1 MQTTYRFG
9 AIEVRP
15 WQRALLV
22 HDAPVPLGGRAFD
35 LLVALIER
43 AGRLVTKAEL
53 LDAVWGRVIVEEGNL
68 HVHVSALR
76 KLLGA
81 ELITTIPGRGYR
93 FAPAVGAAGA
103 APGATPPRTD
113 AGDRAS
119 ALLGRDTDL
128 AALAPLLDAHRLVTL
143 AGPGGIG
150 KTRLARAVLA
160 ERQGR
165 HADGVAQVE
174 LAALTD
180 PALIPGAIAAA
191 LQLPLGTSRDTLAA
205 LAAATRSLRM
215 LVLLDNAEHLVDGV
229 AAVASTLLAGATS
242 LRLLVTS
249 QVPLKLDGEQVYR
262 LGGLSVPDSA
272 MGAERALESGAIA
285 LFDQRVRAADR
296 HFRLTDAN
304 VGHAVNIC
312 RQLDGIALAIEL
324 AAARCPLLGL
334 AMVAQRLDERFSL
347 LRAGSRTAPTRQQTL
362 QAAMDWS
369 HALLTPEQ
377 QMALRRLGVFAGG
390 FTLGLARQVL
400 SHAGIDEWAAIDL
413 LADLVDRS
421 LVSVEGGD
429 SPRYRLLETGRAY
442 ALAKLAEA
450 GETEA
455 IRARHAKA
463 LQTLFEQVHED
474 CWQIPEA
481 EFVAR
486 YEAELDNLRAALD
499 WSLQHD
505 PQAAIALAGASARL
519 WRGLSLHP
527 EALRRCAEV
536 AALVGNSTP
545 PALAGRLWEGLAQL
559 SGEISSAESRAAAQ
573 RAVQC
578 FEQVDDRRGVYL
590 ALAHLAFSYRTDT
603 PEARAAF
610 ARMQAL
616 EDPRWP
622 AAVRLMGAKVEGGL
636 ASHAAS
642 VDAARRANQ
651 RRLALATTIGSDR
664 DIFAALGNLADVAL
678 IGGDAPEAVRLGRA
692 LLARL
697 GRRHRVT
704 RAIALGNLLLALL
717 ALDEVAA
724 AREVATEFVELAR
737 QLDFMYVSVTADAL
751 ALLAALEQRLAA
763 AAQLLAYGDAAYAHD
778 RQHRE
783 PNEARARERCMALLQ
798 AQCDAAALAGWL
810 VSGAGL
816 EADGACLL
824 ALESVQ
830 APSPRPSPAS
840 GRG

>member
-9 AIEVRP
+9 PIEVRP

-22 HDAPVPLGGRAFD
+22 NGVPASVSGRAFD

-43 AGRLVTKAEL
+43 AGQLVSKDEL
-53 LDAVWGRVIVEEGNL
+53 LDAVWGRIVVEEGNL

-93 FAPAVGAAGA
+93 FAPPAGA
-103 APGATPPRTD
+103 DRKTGPIPLSRGA
-113 AGDRAS
+113 DRA
-119 ALLGRDTDL
+119 ATLFGREHDL
-128 AALAPLLDAHRLVTL
+128 AALDTLIGEHRLVTL

-160 ERQGR
+160 ARHGR

-191 LQLPLGTSRDTLAA
+191 LQLPIGTSRDTLAA

-229 AAVASTLLAGATS
+229 ADVAAALLADGTS
-242 LRLLVTS
+242 LRVLVTS
-249 QVPLKLDGEQVYR
+249 QVPLKLDRERVYR
-262 LGGLSVPDSA
+262 LGGLGLPDTGSVV
-272 MGAERALESGAIA
+272 GAEQALGFGAVA
-285 LFDQRVRAADR
+285 LFNQRVQAADR
-296 HFRLTDAN
+296 HFKLTAAN
-304 VGHAVNIC
+304 VGHAVHIC

-334 AMVAQRLDERFSL
+334 ALVAQRLDERFSL

-362 QAAMDWS
+362 QATMDWS
-369 HALLTPEQ
+369 HSLLTPEQ
-377 QMALRRLGVFAGG
+377 QVALRRLGVFAGG
-390 FTLGLARQVL
+390 FTLGLAREVL
-400 SHAGIDEWAAIDL
+400 SHDGIDEWAAIDL

-421 LVSVEGGD
+421 LVSVEGD
-429 SPRYRLLETGRAY
+429 ESPRYRLLETGRAY

-450 GETEA
+450 GEADT
-455 IRARHAKA
+455 IRQRHAAA
-463 LQTLFEQVHED
+463 LRELFERAYED
-474 CWQIPEA
+474 CWVLPEA
-481 EFVAR
+481 EFVAC
-486 YEAELDNLRAALD
+486 YELELDNLRAALD

-505 PQAAIALAGASARL
+505 PQCAIALAGASARL
-519 WRGLSLHP
+519 WRALSLHP

-536 AALVGNSTP
+536 GALIDAATP
-545 PALAGRLWEGLAQL
+545 PALAGRLWEAIAQL
-559 SGEISSAESRAAAQ
+559 SGEISSSESRAAAQ

-578 FEQVDDRRGVYL
+578 FEQVNDRRGIYL
-590 ALAHLAFSYRTDT
+590 GLAHLAFSYRTDT
-603 PEARAAF
+603 PEAHAAF
-610 ARMQAL
+610 ARMQTI

-622 AAVRLMGAKVEGGL
+622 AAVRLLGAKVEGGL

-642 VDAARRANQ
+642 VDAARRANE

-678 IGGDAPEAVRLGRA
+678 IGGDAAEAVRLGRA
-692 LLARL
+692 LLDRL

-717 ALDEVAA
+717 ALDDLAA
-724 AREVATEFVELAR
+724 ARRSAAEFVELAR

-751 ALLAALEQRLAA
+751 ALLATLEKRFAA
-763 AAQLLAYGDAAYAHD
+763 AAQLLGYADAGYAHD
-778 RQHRE
+778 QQQRE
-783 PNEARARERCMALLQ
+783 PNEARARERCLALLES
-798 AQCDAAALAGWL
+798 QCEPAALAAALAQ
-810 VSGAGL
+810 GAAL
-816 EADGACLL
+816 DADRACAL
-824 ALESVQ
+824 ALEPQVS
-830 APSPRPSPAS
+830 A
-840 GRG
+840 